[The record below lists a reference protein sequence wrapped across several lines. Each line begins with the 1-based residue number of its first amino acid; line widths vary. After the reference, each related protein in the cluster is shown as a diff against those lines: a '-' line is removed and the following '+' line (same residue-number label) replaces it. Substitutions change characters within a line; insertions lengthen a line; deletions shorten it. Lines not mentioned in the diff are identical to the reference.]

1 MKASEKTSEISKQYT
16 STFRDLIDSCDC
28 DLQDAL
34 TEGKISKE
42 QYDKEM
48 ERLNEIYDAIENN

>member
-1 MKASEKTSEISKQYT
+1 MKSSEKISEISKQYI
-16 STFRDLIDSCDC
+16 STFRDLIDSWDC

-34 TEGKISKE
+34 TFGKISKE